1 MCKGVGERERERER
15 QREQAGSCMTDR
27 EYPTLH
33 TAQLGG
39 SRKRVTLL
47 RGTVEKGK
55 MVQYFSEKLF
65 LFDDF

>member
-1 MCKGVGERERERER
+1 
-15 QREQAGSCMTDR
+15 MTDR
-27 EYPTLH
+27 KYPTLH

-55 MVQYFSEKLF
+55 KWCNIFLKRFFS
-65 LFDDF
+65 FDDF